1 MHNVCG
7 PFLWPPVSRRRSRG
21 LRIVFPAEACS
32 RPFFPSQLKCSGRR
46 WSLPLYELRRRAARS
61 ALHALSRPLGS
72 PGRTPWFGMR
82 FRATARDGLAR
93 SGSSVF
99 ASWREA
105 PAARGRMTFAAS
117 ECGDRARVAG
127 RLSYGKSA
135 FDPPRGA
142 FFYMSSPITLTLKPM
157 RRPSLTAP
165 WSAALE
171 SRGQGHGEFE
181 PRCRASSAPA

>member
-1 MHNVCG
+1 MPHFFAPTILSQVAGVLIRHWATEKESESLRPRAQRIWPTLVAVGSEAPLAGTTFGSSVPRRIALGLFSPATSNDPAAAG
-7 PFLWPPVSRRRSRG
+7 PCHCTSYGGRG
-21 LRIVFPAEACS
+21 
-32 RPFFPSQLKCSGRR
+32 
-46 WSLPLYELRRRAARS
+46 ARS
-61 ALHALSRPLGS
+61 ALHALSRPSGS

-82 FRATARDGLAR
+82 FRATARDGPAR

-142 FFYMSSPITLTLKPM
+142 FFICLHPSP
-157 RRPSLTAP
+157 RR
-165 WSAALE
+165 
-171 SRGQGHGEFE
+171 
-181 PRCRASSAPA
+181 